1 MCPSNNNQ
9 TVSNGLIATSD
20 STLDPEGSSKNDN
33 YLVRDILKN
42 GWSSFGENSS
52 PIWADYDAVEIM
64 FCVEYEANGQSIIEP
79 FSMNDVQEVKS
90 ENIKYWS
97 VYGHCIEGGIESL
110 HDCKNQSEASVL
122 ARHCEFMISCVLGE
136 IEDE

>member
-20 STLDPEGSSKNDN
+20 STLELEGSSKNDN

-52 PIWADYDAVEIM
+52 PIWADYDAIEIM
-64 FCVEYEANGQSIIEP
+64 FCVEYEANDQSILEP
-79 FSMNDVQEVKS
+79 FSMNDVQEVKTKIL
-90 ENIKYWS
+90 NIGLSMVIALREVLS
-97 VYGHCIEGGIESL
+97 VYMTVKIKVKLVC
-110 HDCKNQSEASVL
+110 
-122 ARHCEFMISCVLGE
+122 
-136 IEDE
+136 

>member
-20 STLDPEGSSKNDN
+20 STLELEGSSKNDN

-42 GWSSFGENSS
+42 GWSSFGGNSS
-52 PIWADYDAVEIM
+52 PIWADYDAIEIM
-64 FCVEYEANGQSIIEP
+64 FCVEYEANDQSILEP
-79 FSMNDVQEVKS
+79 FSMNDVQEVKN

-97 VYGHCIEGGIESL
+97 VYGHCIEGGIECL

-122 ARHCEFMISCVLGE
+122 ARHCELMISCVLGE